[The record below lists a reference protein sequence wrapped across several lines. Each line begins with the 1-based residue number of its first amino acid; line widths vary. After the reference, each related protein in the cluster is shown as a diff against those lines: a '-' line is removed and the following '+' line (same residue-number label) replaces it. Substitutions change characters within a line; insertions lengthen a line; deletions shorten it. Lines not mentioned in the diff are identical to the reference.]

1 MHFFYGINLWY
12 IIMKRGDFVEFII
25 FRPDRGQL
33 FFINTPTH
41 KKGMVGISKK
51 NHLSTY
57 S

>member
-1 MHFFYGINLWY
+1 
-12 IIMKRGDFVEFII
+12 MKRGDFVEFII
-25 FRPDRGQL
+25 FRPDRRQL
-33 FFINTPTH
+33 FFINTPTP